1 SRGSLRPPSRG
12 ALSHLPAPQ
21 PRLARPSPPAPAGAA
36 TAHRPDRSRIDWPM
50 RFGRSRSGE
59 EPRED
64 SGLYAKLILLL
75 ALVAYLIAFVLENRR
90 QVSVHFVF
98 ASSRVSLIWLI
109 LFSIAIGALGGAVIS
124 QLHRRRR
131 RLP

>member
-1 SRGSLRPPSRG
+1 
-12 ALSHLPAPQ
+12 
-21 PRLARPSPPAPAGAA
+21 
-36 TAHRPDRSRIDWPM
+36 M

-64 SGLYAKLILLL
+64 SGLLAKLILLV
-75 ALVAYLIAFVLENRR
+75 ALIAYLIAFVLENRK

-109 LFSIAIGALGGAVIS
+109 LLSIAIGVLGGAVVS
-124 QLHRRRR
+124 QLNRRRR
-131 RLP
+131 RRN

>member
-1 SRGSLRPPSRG
+1 
-12 ALSHLPAPQ
+12 
-21 PRLARPSPPAPAGAA
+21 
-36 TAHRPDRSRIDWPM
+36 M

-64 SGLYAKLILLL
+64 SGLYAKLILLV

-109 LFSIAIGALGGAVIS
+109 LLSLALGLFGGVLLR
-124 QLHRRRR
+124 QLYRRRR
-131 RLP
+131 RRH

>member
-1 SRGSLRPPSRG
+1 
-12 ALSHLPAPQ
+12 
-21 PRLARPSPPAPAGAA
+21 
-36 TAHRPDRSRIDWPM
+36 M

-64 SGLYAKLILLL
+64 SGLLAKLILLV
-75 ALVAYLIAFVLENRR
+75 ALIAYLIAFVLENRK

-109 LFSIAIGALGGAVIS
+109 LLSIAIGVLGGAVVS
-124 QLHRRRR
+124 QLNRRRR
-131 RLP
+131 RRD

>member
-1 SRGSLRPPSRG
+1 
-12 ALSHLPAPQ
+12 
-21 PRLARPSPPAPAGAA
+21 
-36 TAHRPDRSRIDWPM
+36 M

-59 EPRED
+59 EPHED
-64 SGLYAKLILLL
+64 SGLYAKLILLV

-124 QLHRRRR
+124 QLNRRRR
-131 RLP
+131 RRH

>member
-1 SRGSLRPPSRG
+1 
-12 ALSHLPAPQ
+12 
-21 PRLARPSPPAPAGAA
+21 
-36 TAHRPDRSRIDWPM
+36 M

-75 ALVAYLIAFVLENRR
+75 ALVAYLIAFALENRR
-90 QVSVHFVF
+90 EVSVHFVF

-109 LFSIAIGALGGAVIS
+109 LLSIAIGAVGGAVIS
-124 QLHRRRR
+124 QLNRRRR
-131 RLP
+131 RRQ

>member
-1 SRGSLRPPSRG
+1 
-12 ALSHLPAPQ
+12 
-21 PRLARPSPPAPAGAA
+21 
-36 TAHRPDRSRIDWPM
+36 M

-64 SGLYAKLILLL
+64 SGLYAKLILLV

-98 ASSRVSLIWLI
+98 TSSRVSLIWLI

-124 QLHRRRR
+124 QLNRRRR
-131 RLP
+131 RRH